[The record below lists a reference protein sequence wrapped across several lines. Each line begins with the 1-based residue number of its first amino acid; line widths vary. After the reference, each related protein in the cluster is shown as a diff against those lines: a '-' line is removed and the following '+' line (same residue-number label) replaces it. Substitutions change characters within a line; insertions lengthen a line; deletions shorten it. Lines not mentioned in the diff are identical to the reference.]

1 MGNSP
6 TILGKHVGCEDQ
18 LYALLG
24 VSDKPPST
32 DTKWKVLTSIV
43 PKWRNVLWVELEEM
57 AELIG
62 VNMGTYTTHDQ
73 LVRLIAGRWVDKVAE
88 HRAKQLKSR
97 LEQRSGSL
105 LRVGD
110 KVVGTVGNKVMI
122 ERATRF
128 WVLADSI
135 KVTRENADGTD

>member
-6 TILGKHVGCEDQ
+6 TLLGKYVGCEDQ
-18 LYALLG
+18 LYAILG
-24 VSDKPPST
+24 VSDKPPSM
-32 DTKWKVLTSIV
+32 DTKQAVLTSIV
-43 PKWRNVLWVELEEM
+43 PKWRNVIWVELEEM
-57 AELIG
+57 AELLG
-62 VNMGTYTTHDQ
+62 VNIGTYTTHDQ
-73 LVRLIAGRWVDKVAE
+73 LVRLIAGRWVDKVTE
-88 HRAKQLKSR
+88 HRAKLLQPV
-97 LEQRSGSL
+97 LEQKARGL

-110 KVVGTVGNKVMI
+110 KVVGAVGNKVMI